1 MSTTIEHES
10 PISDEDEAALDVCHL
25 AETGRL
31 VHAIGARFPLDR
43 IVQAHEAQESGKV
56 TGNIVVDVA
65 PD

>member
-1 MSTTIEHES
+1 MPDRAKDDAER
-10 PISDEDEAALDVCHL
+10 DVSHL
-25 AETGRL
+25 AEAGRL
-31 VHAIGARFPLDR
+31 VHVIGARFPLDR